1 MAVLQYNKI
10 ALQQLEKALKM
21 RVAALPVISSKES
34 ALRYQVKLEQQQLQ
48 ELQASY
54 AAALEEAAA
63 MGPLWREWP
72 QEFLQLQEIKTRQL
86 NFAGVKYRELEQ
98 VLFGGAGLH
107 PKAHGPWIFE
117 AWMRMQQLVDLALRI
132 QLKQE
137 AVQLL
142 ESERKKTTQKMNLF
156 EKVQIPSYESD
167 IRKIK
172 RFLEDEETLVKAT
185 QKLVKK
191 KKEAAA

>member
-10 ALQQLEKALKM
+10 ALHQLEKALKM

-48 ELQASY
+48 ELQVSY
-54 AAALEEAAA
+54 AAALEAAAA
-63 MGPLWREWP
+63 MGPLWRAWP
-72 QEFLQLQEIKTRQL
+72 QEFLQLKEVKMKQM
-86 NFAGVKYRELEQ
+86 NFAGVKYRELEE

-107 PKAHGPWIFE
+107 PRVHGPWLFE
-117 AWMRMQQLVDLALRI
+117 ARLRMQQLVEQAMRI

-142 ESERKKTTQKMNLF
+142 ENERKKTTQKMNLF
-156 EKVQIPSYESD
+156 EKVQIPAYESD